1 MLGVDIKTNGLI
13 SGLPMIA
20 RYNKYLINLKGTVSD
35 ILSDPHSKMFH
46 SQQYRLKL
54 CLINYESISVI
65 INFEF

>member
-35 ILSDPHSKMFH
+35 ILSDPPCKVVRFTTIPFKALSDE
-46 SQQYRLKL
+46 L
-54 CLINYESISVI
+54 
-65 INFEF
+65 